1 MCILFTLWN
10 SLYLT
15 VSMKE
20 KKKVIYSGHYSIQNS
35 IRLLVCYIIV
45 GKIGV
50 GKIFFKM
57 KKVSYALKDC
67 IL

>member
-20 KKKVIYSGHYSIQNS
+20 NKVIYNDHYSIQNS
-35 IRLLVCYIIV
+35 IHLLVCYIIV